1 MKSPIACALL
11 LFCLN
16 CHAQWTQFMEMDDGI
31 WYVDNS
37 TRTSEAQPRVW
48 ILFDHR
54 TPVGAFGVR
63 SVKTLVQTDCKE
75 GWLREISLVVFNDQ
89 MAKGSILRNT
99 SPGTMKVFPQVGSA

>member
-1 MKSPIACALL
+1 
-11 LFCLN
+11 
-16 CHAQWTQFMEMDDGI
+16 MEMDDGI

-75 GWLREISLVVFNDQ
+75 G
-89 MAKGSILRNT
+89 
-99 SPGTMKVFPQVGSA
+99 